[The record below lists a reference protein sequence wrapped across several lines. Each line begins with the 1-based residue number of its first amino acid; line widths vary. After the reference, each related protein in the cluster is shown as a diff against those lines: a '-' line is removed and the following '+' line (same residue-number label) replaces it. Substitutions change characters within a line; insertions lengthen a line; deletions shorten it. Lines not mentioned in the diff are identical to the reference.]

1 MIELQNIS
9 KTFRKGSEEVHAVER
24 VNLSVDPHSIVALI
38 GPSGCGKSTL
48 LNMIAGLYPPTKG
61 KVFYD
66 GQHVT
71 GVNTHAGY
79 MTQKDNLLPW
89 RTVIDNVA
97 LPLEIAGVSE
107 EERYEKTRKMLAE
120 VSLDGFEDKFS
131 SELSGGMRKRA
142 CLARMLLYE
151 PQALL
156 LDEPFAALDAQLR
169 LAMHDLLLQ
178 LWTQNRQTILLVT
191 HDLVEAVTLADRIVV
206 FSKRPASITYDETV
220 DIPRP
225 RDVREVRFTERFREI
240 YNSVWEHLK
249 DQYDEERI

>member
-9 KTFRKGSEEVHAVER
+9 KTFRKGSDAVHAVEK
-24 VNLSVDPHSIVALI
+24 VDLSIKPHTIVALI

-48 LNMIAGLYPPTKG
+48 LNMIAGLYPPSSG

-66 GQHVT
+66 GEQVT
-71 GVNTHAGY
+71 SVNTHAGY

-97 LPLEIAGVSE
+97 LPLEIAGMAK
-107 EERYEKTRKMLAE
+107 EERHERTRAMLAH
-120 VSLDGFEDKFS
+120 VGLDGFEQKFS

-169 LAMHDLLLQ
+169 LAMHDLLLK
-178 LWTQNRQTILLVT
+178 LWAENRQTILLVT

-206 FSKRPASITYDETV
+206 FSKRPATVTYDETV
-220 DIPRP
+220 DIARP
-225 RDVREVRFTERFREI
+225 RDVREIRFTKKFREI